1 MTPTCSKRSITATG
15 STSCASAS
23 RTRAEDGTTV
33 AEQYAID
40 DVHVTLVVPF
50 GKQAGLSLGLESRG
64 TVTTET
70 YDGDGNLVARSS
82 APFATSFVMG
92 RPTGG
97 RWMNVAVAARGG
109 IMSDPLRFGVLGC
122 AAIAVH
128 KVIPAIHRSE
138 RCEVVAIASRDADR
152 AAATATDLGI
162 GRHHGSYDDLLADP
176 DVEAV
181 YIPLP
186 NHLHAPW
193 TRRAAEAGKHVLC
206 EKPLALDTAEA
217 AGMIEG
223 CRRADVV
230 LMEAFMYRVHPLWTR
245 VHELVTDGT
254 IGELQAIQAFFSYRN
269 LDPENIRNIAAY
281 GGGAL
286 MDIGCYPINVARWL
300 FGAEPSD
307 VVGSVRFD
315 PTFGTD
321 VLSSAVLDFGGRHA
335 TFTCSTQL
343 EDDQRVHLIGSE
355 GRLLVEIPFN
365 IPPDR
370 PTRIIR
376 AAGGDPPVAPG
387 LDVITIPPA
396 DPYAVQADAFA
407 AAVRDGAPVPIPP
420 EDAIGTL
427 AVIERILDSASQR
440 QP

>member
-1 MTPTCSKRSITATG
+1 
-15 STSCASAS
+15 
-23 RTRAEDGTTV
+23 
-33 AEQYAID
+33 
-40 DVHVTLVVPF
+40 
-50 GKQAGLSLGLESRG
+50 
-64 TVTTET
+64 
-70 YDGDGNLVARSS
+70 
-82 APFATSFVMG
+82 
-92 RPTGG
+92 
-97 RWMNVAVAARGG
+97 
-109 IMSDPLRFGVLGC
+109 MSDPLRFGVLGC
-122 AAIAVH
+122 AAIAVR

-152 AAATATDLGI
+152 AAATATDLRI
-162 GRHHGSYDDLLADP
+162 DRHHGSYDDLLSDP

-186 NHLHAPW
+186 NHLHASW

-223 CRRADVV
+223 CRRAGVV

-245 VHELVTDGT
+245 VHELVTDGS

-300 FGAEPSD
+300 FGEEPSD

-335 TFTCSTQL
+335 TL
-343 EDDQRVHLIGSE
+343 HLLDAAG
-355 GRLLVEIPFN
+355 GRPAGA
-365 IPPDR
+365 PR
-370 PTRIIR
+370 RKRGTT
-376 AAGGDPPVAPG
+376 AGGDPVQH
-387 LDVITIPPA
+387 PA
-396 DPYAVQADAFA
+396 
-407 AAVRDGAPVPIPP
+407 
-420 EDAIGTL
+420 
-427 AVIERILDSASQR
+427 
-440 QP
+440 

>member
-1 MTPTCSKRSITATG
+1 
-15 STSCASAS
+15 
-23 RTRAEDGTTV
+23 
-33 AEQYAID
+33 
-40 DVHVTLVVPF
+40 
-50 GKQAGLSLGLESRG
+50 
-64 TVTTET
+64 
-70 YDGDGNLVARSS
+70 
-82 APFATSFVMG
+82 
-92 RPTGG
+92 
-97 RWMNVAVAARGG
+97 
-109 IMSDPLRFGVLGC
+109 MSDPLRFGVLGC
-122 AAIAVH
+122 AAIAVR

-152 AAATATDLGI
+152 AAATATDLRI
-162 GRHHGSYDDLLADP
+162 DRHHGSYDDLLSDP

-186 NHLHAPW
+186 NHLHASW

-254 IGELQAIQAFFSYRN
+254 IGELRAIQAFFSYRN

-321 VLSSAVLDFGGRHA
+321 VLSSAVLDFDGRHA

-343 EDDQRVHLIGSE
+343 EDDQRVHLVGSE

-427 AVIERILDSASQR
+427 AVIQRILDSANQR